1 MLIPVVI
8 IGAGPAGI
16 AAAIQL
22 KRSGI
27 DFRLLAN
34 SKIGGLL
41 NEANL
46 VENFPGIAAGVS
58 GKALAGRLKR
68 QLNHAG
74 IKTEKVTVNR
84 LGYQGGVFSILT
96 EKQTMKAA
104 KVILAC
110 GTLPISP
117 GLPLDQPSLRRRC
130 SPVSCPC

>member
-27 DFRLLAN
+27 DFLLLEN

-46 VENFPGIAAGVS
+46 VENFPGIAAGIT

-68 QLNHAG
+68 QLN
-74 IKTEKVTVNR
+74 
-84 LGYQGGVFSILT
+84 
-96 EKQTMKAA
+96 
-104 KVILAC
+104 AC
-110 GTLPISP
+110 
-117 GLPLDQPSLRRRC
+117 RHKN
-130 SPVSCPC
+130 